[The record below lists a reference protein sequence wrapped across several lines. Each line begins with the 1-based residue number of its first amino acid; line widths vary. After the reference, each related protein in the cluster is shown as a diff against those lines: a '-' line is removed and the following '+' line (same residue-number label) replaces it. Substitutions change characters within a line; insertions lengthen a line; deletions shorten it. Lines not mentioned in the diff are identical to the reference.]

1 MLRSRAMLNPLR
13 RGALIVALGLLL
25 RPDAA
30 FAQAQPAA
38 APAPSRTRAHVDTL
52 ASPKLE
58 GRLTGSPGADAA
70 AAYIEAELKR
80 IGARPLPG
88 GFGFRVPFTFTA
100 GVKDEGTSIAL
111 VPVDATDKGQV
122 WLDSSEVG
130 ALSFSETGEVTAP
143 VVFAGYGLRVPAENG
158 GGFVYDSYAGLDVKD
173 KIVLV
178 LRYVPEKV
186 EREQREQMVR
196 YSALRF
202 KALAA
207 RQAGAKAILV
217 VTGPTSAGSGQ
228 VIPLSF
234 DTASAGS
241 GIVAATVGGSVA
253 DALFT
258 ASGKSIRE
266 AQEALDGG
274 NPHVAGFPLG
284 TRQIRVNAKLRRET
298 GCCFLGSGFSG
309 GVKSGS

>member
-1 MLRSRAMLNPLR
+1 MRSASTTTSPARMLRSRAMLNPLR

-100 GVKDEGTSIAL
+100 GVKDEGTRFSWQAHEGDTGL
-111 VPVDATDKGQV
+111 T
-122 WLDSSEVG
+122 WLDTG
-130 ALSFSETGEVTAP
+130 GAAALSFSDSGVAQAP

-158 GGFVYDSYAGLDVKD
+158 SGFVYDSYAGLDVKD

-196 YSALRF
+196 YSALRY

-207 RQAGAKAILV
+207 RQAGAKAILIV
-217 VTGPTSAGSGQ
+217 AGPNSPGHGQ
-228 VIPLSF
+228 VIPLTF
-234 DTASAGS
+234 DTTAASS
-241 GIVAATVGGSVA
+241 GIVAVSVNGKIA
-253 DALFT
+253 DMLFEAAGKSLRETQDALDT
-258 ASGKSIRE
+258 
-266 AQEALDGG
+266 G
-274 NPHVAGFPLG
+274 NPHVSGF
-284 TRQIRVNAKLRRET
+284 V
-298 GCCFLGSGFSG
+298 LGSRI
-309 GVKSGS
+309 VE